1 MLIRLLQSYQ
11 IGPSSPSK
19 ASGAS
24 GEMMLMTR
32 IADTI
37 ETKDISSL
45 RGPLASIDT
54 FFYNVDFSIFIL
66 NSIPNSMRL
75 DKIHMHPA
83 QKSTFT
89 TE

>member
-1 MLIRLLQSYQ
+1 MSQIKLMLIRLLQSYQ

-37 ETKDISSL
+37 ETKDIL
-45 RGPLASIDT
+45 FAGPVGEVNIT
-54 FFYNVDFSIFIL
+54 I
-66 NSIPNSMRL
+66 
-75 DKIHMHPA
+75 
-83 QKSTFT
+83 Q
-89 TE
+89 